1 MSESKFKPSFGVE
14 TLLSGDLATESEKFL
29 LFMKAYYEWMQTT
42 KLDVTNQ
49 TGTFVR
55 GETIIGSSG
64 ATAVIKQIND
74 GEIIVQVD
82 TRLPFS
88 IHEVI
93 TGQTSAA
100 TAEISFVRDNV
111 VRKTGKLLEYRN
123 VETSID
129 TYIDYLKDELYP
141 SIPITYYG
149 DKRVIASKFR
159 EFFQSKSNED
169 SYRFI
174 FKLLYDDNIDFYYP
188 GTDIIRVSSGKFEK
202 TQVIRTAASAY
213 GYNSLGNLY
222 TRDIFLFLN
231 KTIRGR
237 TTGFLANVVD
247 IKKFFIGS
255 REVAEMTLKLVS
267 GTFVGGEE
275 IYDIT
280 DENLFTSLFGI
291 VSQVNVIDG
300 GSGYRDGDVITI
312 TGDGSEAQAKVISIK
327 ESPISAL
334 KVNTLGHGY
343 QLNTFATVD
352 NTDTGGSGFIVQVT
366 GIANT
371 YVVTSG
377 ANTYTV
383 GEISEVSVI
392 NRGEGYFKKPVITLQ
407 DTTIASLGLL
417 SEKLI
422 TISNAGSNYGVGNT
436 LIFTGGSGAN
446 AAGQI
451 ASVVE
456 STTFDLLFEDGQ
468 RMTADGSYYDI
479 VKNEDWSVKGPI
491 KRIELT
497 NFGTGYQ
504 TGNLPTITINTTTG
518 AGASLIATNVQGK
531 SANVT
536 VDTSN
541 NITGIG
547 SIRAV
552 EVTNFGINYTTASAF
567 ANTLGDGNAVL
578 SPVVSGLGVRE
589 GVWLDDEGKV
599 DYKVIQDSYYYQDY
613 SYVIKSGLTFQTYA
627 DTLKQIVHPA
637 GLQFFGEIQILNE
650 MDLHSD
656 LVSQLQKYRIAFAGL
671 AISVGITHVDSH
683 IRWKF
688 IIEEPPMN
696 TVTAKADGRMT
707 LFAGPVTTNAQIEYT
722 KLALQYLINGTNNVT
737 IDNSS
742 SAITEELSI
751 TRLPSTVNLY
761 RRNMTDLELGELSAF
776 TLNDIIPQSIYE
788 GSQIAYSNSNFNS
801 IYSNYARFYQETIK
815 KLHTVPTTSVST
827 PDAHEYKLVN
837 HAKRIKQVQEVVIDD
852 WQNLTLSSR
861 QNTNFEFVLVTPES
875 LVDANTTISVVE
887 SGAKA
892 SSKFTNKYSTIGLH
906 RVQFQDLLV
915 GEAQDQKFN
924 DYTLQSVY
932 EGTPI
937 TNGNSTVEDIYVN
950 YQRTFTRAIKTFSP
964 GLAVATLNSNQ
975 EYKLVNHARRLK
987 QVQEVILDDWQNLT
1001 LSSRQNITLDFFL
1014 ISGEGSTDANV
1025 PVDVVASAVNTAKKD
1040 TSKNA
1045 TIGIHRIVF
1054 QDLAVGEAQDRK
1066 LTDYTL
1072 QSIYEGTPVDN
1083 QSRTFEDIYINYQR
1097 TYTRAIKTFS
1107 AGLAVT
1113 TLNSN
1118 QEYKLVNHAKRLI
1131 RYQEKFLDEY
1141 ANVQISFVG
1150 TNTLEES
1157 LLKPE
1162 DLADMHL
1169 NATTVTANNYTLKV
1183 NTSTNITPLYKR
1195 ILQDVS
1201 LAEVADK
1208 KLTALLPQ
1216 SEYEATSPTFDIS
1229 DFNSLYSNL
1238 PSVRGELIKTRITQ
1252 PTEIFAVTSNTA
1264 IVIPFE
1270 GNGFKYTLYDDE
1282 VISGYSA
1289 SPISSL
1295 EEIQFD
1301 TYKNTVYDKTIKA
1314 SPSPLLN
1321 GQSNPWGRR
1330 GRTNP
1335 TDVFRDEIV
1344 VKSQSVPS
1352 AYATT
1357 YGDVRLLTIPNL
1369 TFNDIIPGTEDII
1382 SIQYFDKTYP
1392 QAPVTSGTYIQYQ
1405 KASGT
1410 VASSTSLYYDLPMSI
1425 YELTPVSFVYDTEL
1439 SRTASLITGT
1449 GTNFVSD
1456 FSIGSAFVAN
1466 NEYFATESVANTT
1479 FMVADRLPINPFSG
1493 VSAYKMI

>member
-64 ATAVIKQIND
+64 ATAVIKQIN
-74 GEIIVQVD
+74 GSEIIVQVD

-100 TAEISFVRDNV
+100 TAEISFVKDNV

-213 GYNSLGNLY
+213 GYNALGNLF

-267 GTFVGGEE
+267 GSFVGGEE
-275 IYDIT
+275 IFDIT
-280 DENLFTSLFGI
+280 DENLFTNLFGI

-312 TGDGSEAQAKVISIK
+312 SGDGSEAQAKVISIK

-383 GEISEVSVI
+383 GEVSEVSVI

-407 DTTIASLGLL
+407 DTPIAALGLL
-417 SEKLI
+417 SDKLI

-589 GVWLDDEGKV
+589 GIWLDDEGKV

-707 LFAGPVTTNAQIEYT
+707 LFAGPSTTNAQIEYT

-742 SAITEELSI
+742 NAITEELSI
-751 TRLPSTVNLY
+751 TRPPSVVNLY
-761 RRNMTDLELGELSAF
+761 RRNMTDLELGELSAS
-776 TLNDIIPQSIYE
+776 TLNGIIPQSIYE
-788 GSQIAYSNSNFNS
+788 GSQRAYSNSNFNS

-815 KLHTVPTTSVST
+815 KLRTVPTTSVST

-875 LVDANTTISVVE
+875 LVDANTTISVVG

-915 GEAQDQKFN
+915 GEAQDQKFS

-1014 ISGEGSTDANV
+1014 ISGDGSTDANV
-1025 PVDVVASAVNTAKKD
+1025 PVDVVSSAINTAKKD

-1045 TIGIHRIVF
+1045 TIGIHRIIF

-1169 NATTVTANNYTLKV
+1169 NVTTVAANNYTLKV

-1229 DFNSLYSNL
+1229 NFGSLYSNL
-1238 PSVRGELIKTRITQ
+1238 PSVKGELIKTRITQ

-1270 GNGFKYTLYDDE
+1270 GNGFKYTVYDEE
-1282 VISGYSA
+1282 VISGYGA

-1314 SPSPLLN
+1314 SPSPLAS

-1335 TDVFRDEIV
+1335 TDVFRDEII

-1369 TFNDIIPGTEDII
+1369 TFNDIIPGTQDII

-1392 QAPVTSGTYIQYQ
+1392 QAPITSGTYIQYQ

-1466 NEYFATESVANTT
+1466 NEYFATESIANTT

>member
-64 ATAVIKQIND
+64 ATAVIKQIN
-74 GEIIVQVD
+74 GSEIIVQVD

-100 TAEISFVRDNV
+100 TAEISFVKDNV

-188 GTDIIRVSSGKFEK
+188 GTDVIRVSSGKFEK

-222 TRDIFLFLN
+222 TRDIFSFLN

-267 GTFVGGEE
+267 GSFVGGEE
-275 IYDIT
+275 IFDIT
-280 DENLFTSLFGI
+280 DENLFTNLFGI

-343 QLNTFATVD
+343 QLNTFATID

-392 NRGEGYFKKPVITLQ
+392 NRGEGYFKRPAITLQ
-407 DTTIASLGLL
+407 DTPIAALGLL
-417 SEKLI
+417 SDKLI
-422 TISNAGSNYGVGNT
+422 TINNAGSNYGVGNT

-468 RMTADGSYYDI
+468 RMTVDGSYYDI

-518 AGASLIATNVQGK
+518 VGASLIATNVQGK

-552 EVTNFGINYTTASAF
+552 EVTNFGINYTTANAS

-578 SPVVSGLGVRE
+578 SPVVSGLGIRE

-650 MDLHSD
+650 MDLHSE
-656 LVSQLQKYRIAFAGL
+656 LITQLQKYRIAFAGL
-671 AISVGITHVDSH
+671 AISVGITHVESH

-696 TVTAKADGRMT
+696 TVTARADGRMT

-722 KLALQYLINGTNNVT
+722 KLALQYLINGTSNVT
-737 IDNSS
+737 VNNSS

-751 TRLPSTVNLY
+751 TRPASIVNLY
-761 RRNMTDLELGELSAF
+761 RRNITDLELGELSGS

-788 GSQIAYSNSNFNS
+788 GSQVAYRNSKLDS
-801 IYSNYARFYQETIK
+801 IYSNYARIYQETIK
-815 KLHTVPTTSVST
+815 KLSTVPTTSVSK
-827 PDAHEYKLVN
+827 PDTHEYKLVN
-837 HAKRIKQVQEVVIDD
+837 HAKRVTQVQEVTLND
-852 WQNLTLSSR
+852 WQDLTLSAR
-861 QNTNFEFVLVTPES
+861 QNTNFQFVLITPES

-887 SGAKA
+887 SGAKTA
-892 SSKFTNKYSTIGLH
+892 QKFTGKTATIGIH
-906 RVQFQDLLV
+906 RQTFQDFNIGV
-915 GEAQDQKFN
+915 IQDQTFN
-924 DYTLQSVY
+924 DYTLQSAY
-932 EGTPI
+932 EGTPVTI
-937 TNGNSTVEDIYVN
+937 GNSTVGDIYVN

-964 GLAVATLNSNQ
+964 EKAVCNILSAQ

-987 QVQEVILDDWQNLT
+987 QAQEVTLDDWQNLT
-1001 LSSRQNITLDFFL
+1001 VASRGDITLDFFL
-1014 ISGEGSTDANV
+1014 ISGGGSTDGNV

-1040 TSKNA
+1040 TSKNS
-1045 TIGIHRIVF
+1045 TIGIHRIAF
-1054 QDLAVGEAQDRK
+1054 EDLRVGEASDQK
-1066 LTDYTL
+1066 LSDYTL
-1072 QSIYEGTPVDN
+1072 QSVYEGTPVTN
-1083 QSRTFEDIYINYQR
+1083 ESRVFADIYVNYQR
-1097 TYTRAIKTFS
+1097 TFTRAIKTFS

-1113 TLNSN
+1113 TLNSA
-1118 QEYKLVNHAKRLI
+1118 QEYSIINHAKRLVPYHT
-1131 RYQEKFLDEY
+1131 RLLDEY
-1141 ANVQISFVG
+1141 ADVQISFVE
-1150 TNTLEES
+1150 TKIFEES
-1157 LLKPE
+1157 ILKPT
-1162 DLADMHL
+1162 DLADMRV
-1169 NATTVTANNYTLKV
+1169 NVSSVAANNYTVKV
-1183 NTSTNITPLYKR
+1183 NTRTNVITQYDKIMR
-1195 ILQDVS
+1195 DVS
-1201 LAEVADK
+1201 LAQVENKRFTD
-1208 KLTALLPQ
+1208 LLPQ
-1216 SEYEATSPTFDIS
+1216 SVYDATSPTFETS
-1229 DFNSLYSNL
+1229 DFGVMFSNYQT
-1238 PSVRGELIKTRITQ
+1238 VFGELIKTRSTKITDS
-1252 PTEIFAVTSNTA
+1252 TTVTSNTE
-1264 IVIPFE
+1264 VVVPFE
-1270 GNGFKYTLYDDE
+1270 GNGFRFRIYDEELLSDYG
-1282 VISGYSA
+1282 ST
-1289 SPISSL
+1289 PISAL
-1295 EEIQFD
+1295 ENIQFD
-1301 TYKNTVYDKTIKA
+1301 TYKNTVYDRSIKA
-1314 SPSPLLN
+1314 SPSPLAL
-1321 GQSNPWGRR
+1321 GQSNPHPQSNRK
-1330 GRTNP
+1330 NP

-1344 VKSQSVPS
+1344 IKSQSVPS
-1352 AYATT
+1352 AYTT
-1357 YGDVRLLTIPNL
+1357 NYADIKLLTIPDL
-1369 TFNDIIPGTEDII
+1369 TFNDVVPGTQDIVGA
-1382 SIQYFDKTYP
+1382 QTFAQTYP
-1392 QAPVTSGTYIQYQ
+1392 QAPVTSGTYIKYQ
-1405 KASGT
+1405 KIVGT
-1410 VASSTSLYYDLPMSI
+1410 VSSSNISYTDVPVSV
-1425 YELTPVSFVYDTEL
+1425 YELSPLSSVYDTVF
-1439 SRTASLITGT
+1439 SGTASLITGV

-1456 FSIGSAFVAN
+1456 FNIGSAFVAN
-1466 NEYFATESVANTT
+1466 NEYFATESIANTT
-1479 FMVADRLPINPFSG
+1479 FMVADRLPINSFSG

>member
-64 ATAVIKQIND
+64 ATAVIKQIN
-74 GEIIVQVD
+74 GSEIIVQVD

-100 TAEISFVRDNV
+100 TAEISFVKDNV

-213 GYNSLGNLY
+213 GYNALGNLF

-267 GTFVGGEE
+267 GSFVGGEE
-275 IYDIT
+275 IFDIT
-280 DENLFTSLFGI
+280 DENLFTNLFGI

-312 TGDGSEAQAKVISIK
+312 SGDGSEAQAKVISIK

-383 GEISEVSVI
+383 GEVSEVSVI

-407 DTTIASLGLL
+407 DTPIAALGLL
-417 SEKLI
+417 SDKLI

-589 GVWLDDEGKV
+589 GIWLDDEGKV

-707 LFAGPVTTNAQIEYT
+707 LFAGPSTTNAQIEYT

-742 SAITEELSI
+742 NAITEELSI
-751 TRLPSTVNLY
+751 TRPPSVVNLY
-761 RRNMTDLELGELSAF
+761 RRNMTDLELGELSAS
-776 TLNDIIPQSIYE
+776 TLNGIIPQSIYE
-788 GSQIAYSNSNFNS
+788 GSQRAYSNSNFNS

-815 KLHTVPTTSVST
+815 KLRTVPTTSVST

-875 LVDANTTISVVE
+875 LVDANTTISVVG

-915 GEAQDQKFN
+915 GEAQDQKFS

-1014 ISGEGSTDANV
+1014 ISGDGSTDANV
-1025 PVDVVASAVNTAKKD
+1025 PVDVVSSAINTAKKD

-1045 TIGIHRIVF
+1045 TIGIHRIIF

-1169 NATTVTANNYTLKV
+1169 NVTTVAANNYTLKV

-1229 DFNSLYSNL
+1229 NFGSLYSNL
-1238 PSVRGELIKTRITQ
+1238 PSVKGELIKTRITQ

-1270 GNGFKYTLYDDE
+1270 GNGFKYTVYDEE
-1282 VISGYSA
+1282 VISGYGA

-1314 SPSPLLN
+1314 SPSPLAS

-1335 TDVFRDEIV
+1335 TDVFRDEII

-1369 TFNDIIPGTEDII
+1369 TFNDIIPGTQDII

-1392 QAPVTSGTYIQYQ
+1392 QAPITSGTYIQYQ

>member
-64 ATAVIKQIND
+64 ATAVIKQIN
-74 GEIIVQVD
+74 GSEIIVQVD

-188 GTDIIRVSSGKFEK
+188 GNDIIRVSSGKFEK
-202 TQVIRTAASAY
+202 TQVIRTAASAF
-213 GYNSLGNLY
+213 GYNALGNLF

-267 GTFVGGEE
+267 GSFVGGEE
-275 IYDIT
+275 IFDIT
-280 DENLFTSLFGI
+280 DENLFTNLFGI

-392 NRGEGYFKKPVITLQ
+392 NRGEGYFKKPAITLQ
-407 DTTIASLGLL
+407 DTPIAALGLL
-417 SEKLI
+417 SDKLI
-422 TISNAGSNYGVGNT
+422 TISNPGSNYGVGNT

-497 NFGTGYQ
+497 NFGTGYE
-504 TGNLPTITINTTTG
+504 TGNLPTITINTTIG
-518 AGASLIATNVQGK
+518 ASASLIVTNVQGK

-552 EVTNFGINYTTASAF
+552 EITNFGINYTTANAS

-578 SPVVSGLGVRE
+578 SPVVSGLGIRE

-650 MDLHSD
+650 MDLHSE

-696 TVTAKADGRMT
+696 TVTARADGRMT

-722 KLALQYLINGTNNVT
+722 KLALQYLINGTSNVT
-737 IDNSS
+737 VDNSS
-742 SAITEELSI
+742 NAITEELSI
-751 TRLPSTVNLY
+751 TRPASTVSLY
-761 RRNMTDLELGELSAF
+761 RRNITDLELGELSTS

-788 GSQIAYSNSNFNS
+788 GSQASYGNSAFGS
-801 IYSNYARFYQETIK
+801 IYSNFARIYQETIK
-815 KLHTVPTTSVST
+815 KLHTVPTTTVLS
-827 PDAHEYKLVN
+827 PEYHEYKLVN
-837 HAKRIKQVQEVVIDD
+837 HAKRVTQVQQITLND
-852 WQNLTLSSR
+852 WQDLTLSAR
-861 QNTNFEFVLVTPES
+861 QNTNFQFVLITPES

-887 SGAKA
+887 SGAKTA
-892 SSKFTNKYSTIGLH
+892 QKFTGKTATIGLH
-906 RVQFQDLLV
+906 RQTFEDFEIGVI
-915 GEAQDQKFN
+915 QDQTFN
-924 DYTLQSVY
+924 NYTLQSVY

-937 TNGNSTVEDIYVN
+937 TIGNSTVGDIYINYQRTFTRAVKTFSPEKAVCNILSAQEYKLINHARRLKQAQEVTLDDWQDLTISARQNITLDFFLISGDGSTDGNVPVDVVASAINTAKKDTSKNSTIGIHRIIFEDLRVGEASDQKLEDYTLQSVYEGTPVTNESRVFGDIYVN
-950 YQRTFTRAIKTFSP
+950 YQRTFTRAIKTFS
-964 GLAVATLNSNQ
+964 
-975 EYKLVNHARRLK
+975 
-987 QVQEVILDDWQNLT
+987 
-1001 LSSRQNITLDFFL
+1001 
-1014 ISGEGSTDANV
+1014 
-1025 PVDVVASAVNTAKKD
+1025 
-1040 TSKNA
+1040 
-1045 TIGIHRIVF
+1045 
-1054 QDLAVGEAQDRK
+1054 
-1066 LTDYTL
+1066 
-1072 QSIYEGTPVDN
+1072 
-1083 QSRTFEDIYINYQR
+1083 
-1097 TYTRAIKTFS
+1097 

-1113 TLNSN
+1113 TLNTA
-1118 QEYKLVNHAKRLI
+1118 QEYSIINHAKRFVP
-1131 RYQEKFLDEY
+1131 YQERFLDEY
-1141 ANVQISFVG
+1141 ANVQISFVE
-1150 TNTLEES
+1150 TKVFEES
-1157 LLKPE
+1157 ILKPT
-1162 DLADMHL
+1162 DLADMRV
-1169 NATTVTANNYTLKV
+1169 NVSSVAANNYTVKV
-1183 NTSTNITPLYKR
+1183 NTRTNVITQYDKIMR
-1195 ILQDVS
+1195 DVS
-1201 LAEVADK
+1201 LAQVENKRFTDF
-1208 KLTALLPQ
+1208 LPQ
-1216 SEYEATSPTFDIS
+1216 SVYDGTSPTFETS
-1229 DFNSLYSNL
+1229 DFSVMFSNYQT
-1238 PSVRGELIKTRITQ
+1238 VFGELIKTRNTKITDS
-1252 PTEIFAVTSNTA
+1252 TTVTSNA
-1264 IVIPFE
+1264 EVVVPFE
-1270 GNGFKYTLYDDE
+1270 GNGFRFRIYDEELLSDYG
-1282 VISGYSA
+1282 ST
-1289 SPISSL
+1289 PISAL
-1295 EEIQFD
+1295 ENIQFD
-1301 TYKNTVYDKTIKA
+1301 TYKDTVYDRSIKA
-1314 SPSPLLN
+1314 SPSPLAL
-1321 GQSNPWGRR
+1321 GQSNPHPQSNRK
-1330 GRTNP
+1330 NP

-1344 VKSQSVPS
+1344 IKSQSVPS
-1352 AYATT
+1352 AYTT
-1357 YGDVRLLTIPNL
+1357 NYADIKLLTIPDL
-1369 TFNDIIPGTEDII
+1369 TFNDVVPGTQDIVGA
-1382 SIQYFDKTYP
+1382 QTFAQTYP
-1392 QAPVTSGTYIQYQ
+1392 QAPVTSGTYIKYQ
-1405 KASGT
+1405 KIAGT
-1410 VASSTSLYYDLPMSI
+1410 VSSSNISYTDMPVSV
-1425 YELTPVSFVYDTEL
+1425 YELSPLSSVYDTIF
-1439 SRTASLITGT
+1439 SGTASLITGV
-1449 GTNFVSD
+1449 GTNFVTNFNLGDS
-1456 FSIGSAFVAN
+1456 FTAN
-1466 NEYFATESVANTT
+1466 NEYFATESIANTT
-1479 FMVADRLPINPFSG
+1479 FMVVDRLPINSFSG
-1493 VSAYKMI
+1493 VNAYKMI